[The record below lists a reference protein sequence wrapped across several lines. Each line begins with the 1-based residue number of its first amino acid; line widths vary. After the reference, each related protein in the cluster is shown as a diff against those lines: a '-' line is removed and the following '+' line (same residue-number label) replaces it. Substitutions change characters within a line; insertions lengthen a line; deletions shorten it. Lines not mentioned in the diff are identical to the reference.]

1 MTSLFDFD
9 FFEGF
14 FFELLFVPPIVG
26 DGISSSISSGDCI
39 DDDSFKLL
47 IVIASAWEEF
57 ECDSCKIELSLVRFF
72 DLRLGLVFDR
82 LRFDEGVLLLV
93 LNSPLEFAGGW
104 RDFDVLLFVALADVF
119 VDRAV
124 WRPTG

>member
-1 MTSLFDFD
+1 MD
-9 FFEGF
+9 FFAGF

-72 DLRLGLVFDR
+72 DFRLVLLFDR
-82 LRFDEGVLLLV
+82 LRFDEGVLVLL
-93 LNSPLEFAGGW
+93 LLLLLLKSPFEFVGSW
-104 RDFDVLLFVALADVF
+104 RDLLFVALADVF

-124 WRPTG
+124 CRPAG